1 MKKVT
6 EIVAELARPVVEE
19 HGCTLWDVE
28 YVREAGQW
36 YLRLLIDKQG
46 GVDIL
51 DCEAISRVVSDLLD
65 EADPI
70 EGSYVFEVGSAG
82 AERPL
87 KRPADFEQFMGADVL
102 LKTYKLR
109 DGRKE
114 FSGVLTGYDDGA
126 VAVTEFGPSCAAGTA
141 EKVAEVEAAL
151 RDGSLKVF
159 DTATFTV
166 NGETVTSAPCDM
178 TIMDWATGT
187 VAYQGE
193 TYEGIVDGAFE
204 ESTFR
209 SAPYFTL
216 RIDGIVEDAQ

>member
-51 DCEAISRVVSDLLD
+51 ACEAISRVVSDLLD

-70 EGSYVFEVGSAG
+70 EGSYVFEVG
-82 AERPL
+82 PL
-87 KRPADFEQFMGADVL
+87 KSPTNKKQFMGADVL
-102 LKTYKLR
+102 LKTYKPR

-126 VAVTEFGPSCAAGTA
+126 VSLTV
-141 EKVAEVEAAL
+141 
-151 RDGSLKVF
+151 GS
-159 DTATFTV
+159 
-166 NGETVTSAPCDM
+166 E
-178 TIMDWATGT
+178 
-187 VAYQGE
+187 
-193 TYEGIVDGAFE
+193 
-204 ESTFR
+204 
-209 SAPYFTL
+209 TL
-216 RIDGIVEDAQ
+216 RFEKPEIALVRLRCDF